1 MIGKLL
7 KENMMLIFLLV
18 VVLLISIK
26 VPPLRANDLNL
37 TIDSNTDEGTFN
49 SFQDGQDNDIDF
61 DIVSIK
67 QFKGGQSNPTYL
79 IEDKTKNYVLR
90 RKPPGKLLKSA
101 HAVDREYKVI
111 TALGKTDVPV
121 PETYCFCEDENVI
134 GTQFFLMDHVDGNI
148 YWELLLP
155 DSDNNQRRE
164 IYLSMNDT
172 IAKLH
177 NVDFQKIGLG
187 DYGKHENYMAR
198 QIHRWTKQYKDSET
212 QKINEMDNLIEWL
225 PINIPED
232 NETTIVH
239 GDFRLDN
246 MIFDK
251 QNNKVMAI
259 LDWELSTLGNPIAD
273 FTYHMMSWRLP
284 AAAKGLGMMG
294 SNLEELNIPS
304 EHEYAEMY
312 YKKTGR
318 SKIENWDFYMAYNI
332 FRLAGIAQGI
342 VGRVRD
348 GTASSSEAKNYE
360 SFVPILGKLGWNIV
374 EEAAK

>member
-1 MIGKLL
+1 MTDRDQIFSGVKEVDEKLQIDKNSLNDFL
-7 KENMMLIFLLV
+7 KNLLGNK
-18 VVLLISIK
+18 III
-26 VPPLRANDLNL
+26 ND
-37 TIDSNTDEGTFN
+37 
-49 SFQDGQDNDIDF
+49 
-61 DIVSIK
+61 IK

-79 IEDKTKNYVLR
+79 ISTNKKDLVIR

-101 HAVDREYKVI
+101 HAVDREYRVI
-111 TALGKTDVPV
+111 TALNQTDVPV
-121 PETYCFCEDENVI
+121 PKTYTYCDDTNII
-134 GTQFFLMDHVDGNI
+134 GTPFFVMDHVKGSI
-148 YWELLLP
+148 FWELLLP
-155 DSDNNQRRE
+155 TCDHDQRRS

-177 NVDFQKIGLG
+177 NVDFKNVGLS
-187 DYGKHENYMAR
+187 DYGKHEEYMSR

-212 QKINEMDNLIEWL
+212 QEIPEMNNLIEWL
-225 PINIPED
+225 PKNLPDEQD
-232 NETTIVH
+232 TTIVH

-251 QNNKVMAI
+251 KNNSVVAI

-284 AAAKGLGMMG
+284 VGARGMGIMG
-294 SNLEELNIPS
+294 ADLQKLNIPK
-304 EHEYAEMY
+304 EDEYAELY

-318 SKIENWDFYMAYNI
+318 TKIQNWDFYMAYNI

-348 GTASSSEAKNYE
+348 GTASSAQAKEYE

-374 EEAAK
+374 ERLN

>member
-1 MIGKLL
+1 MTTRDEIFSGTKEVDEKL
-7 KENMMLIFLLV
+7 V
-18 VVLLISIK
+18 
-26 VPPLRANDLNL
+26 
-37 TIDSNTDEGTFN
+37 FN
-49 SFQDGQDNDIDF
+49 SDNLNDYLKKIIGSEF

-111 TALGKTDVPV
+111 TALGNTDVPV

-360 SFVPILGKLGWNIV
+360 SFVPILGKLGWSIV

>member
-1 MIGKLL
+1 MTDRDQIFSGVKEVDEKLQIDENSLNDFL
-7 KENMMLIFLLV
+7 KNLLGNK
-18 VVLLISIK
+18 III
-26 VPPLRANDLNL
+26 ND
-37 TIDSNTDEGTFN
+37 
-49 SFQDGQDNDIDF
+49 
-61 DIVSIK
+61 IK

-79 IEDKTKNYVLR
+79 ISTNEKDLVIR

-101 HAVDREYKVI
+101 HAVDREYRVI
-111 TALGKTDVPV
+111 TALNQTDVPV
-121 PETYCFCEDENVI
+121 PKTYTYCDDTNVI
-134 GTQFFLMDHVDGNI
+134 GTPFFVMDHVKGNI
-148 YWELLLP
+148 FWELLLP
-155 DSDNNQRRE
+155 NCDHNQRRS

-177 NVDFQKIGLG
+177 NVDFNKVGLS
-187 DYGKHENYMAR
+187 DYGKHEEYMSR

-212 QKINEMDNLIEWL
+212 QDIPEMNNLIAWL
-225 PINIPED
+225 PKNLPDEQD
-232 NETTIVH
+232 TTIVH

-251 QNNKVMAI
+251 KNNSVVAI

-284 AAAKGLGMMG
+284 VGARGMGIMG
-294 SNLEELNIPS
+294 ADLQKLNIPK
-304 EHEYAEMY
+304 EDEYAELY
-312 YKKTGR
+312 YKRTGR
-318 SKIENWDFYMAYNI
+318 TKIQNWDFYMAYNI

-348 GTASSSEAKNYE
+348 GTASSAQAKEYE

-374 EEAAK
+374 ERLN

>member
-1 MIGKLL
+1 MTDRDQIFSGVKEVDEKLQIDKNSLNDFL
-7 KENMMLIFLLV
+7 KNLLGNK
-18 VVLLISIK
+18 III
-26 VPPLRANDLNL
+26 ND
-37 TIDSNTDEGTFN
+37 
-49 SFQDGQDNDIDF
+49 
-61 DIVSIK
+61 IK

-79 IEDKTKNYVLR
+79 ISTNEKDLVIR

-101 HAVDREYKVI
+101 HAVDREYRVI
-111 TALGKTDVPV
+111 TALNQTDVPV
-121 PETYCFCEDENVI
+121 PKTYVYCDDTNII
-134 GTQFFLMDHVDGNI
+134 GTPFFVMDHVKGNI
-148 YWELLLP
+148 FWELLLP
-155 DSDNNQRRE
+155 NCDHDQRRS

-177 NVDFQKIGLG
+177 NVDFKKVGLS
-187 DYGKHENYMAR
+187 DYGKHEEYMSR

-212 QKINEMDNLIEWL
+212 QDIPEMNNLIEWL
-225 PINIPED
+225 PKNLPDEQD
-232 NETTIVH
+232 TTIVH

-251 QNNKVMAI
+251 KNNSVVAI

-284 AAAKGLGMMG
+284 VGARGMGIMG
-294 SNLEELNIPS
+294 ADLQKLNIPK
-304 EHEYAEMY
+304 EDEYAELY

-318 SKIENWDFYMAYNI
+318 TKIQNWDFYMAYNI

-348 GTASSSEAKNYE
+348 GTASNAQAKEYE

-374 EEAAK
+374 ERLN

>member
-1 MIGKLL
+1 MTDRDQIFSGVKEVDEKLQIDKNSLNDFL
-7 KENMMLIFLLV
+7 KNLLGNK
-18 VVLLISIK
+18 III
-26 VPPLRANDLNL
+26 ND
-37 TIDSNTDEGTFN
+37 
-49 SFQDGQDNDIDF
+49 
-61 DIVSIK
+61 IK

-79 IEDKTKNYVLR
+79 ISTNEKDLVIR

-101 HAVDREYKVI
+101 HAVDREYRVI
-111 TALGKTDVPV
+111 TALNQTDVPV
-121 PETYCFCEDENVI
+121 PKTYVYCDDTSII
-134 GTQFFLMDHVDGNI
+134 GTPFFVMDHVKGNI
-148 YWELLLP
+148 FWELLLP
-155 DSDNNQRRE
+155 NCDHNQRRS

-177 NVDFQKIGLG
+177 NVDFNKVGLF
-187 DYGKHENYMAR
+187 DYGKHEEYMSR

-212 QKINEMDNLIEWL
+212 QDIPEMNNLIEWL
-225 PINIPED
+225 PKNLPDEQD
-232 NETTIVH
+232 TTIVH

-251 QNNKVMAI
+251 KNNSVVAI

-284 AAAKGLGMMG
+284 VGARGMGIMG
-294 SNLEELNIPS
+294 ADLQKLNIPK
-304 EHEYAEMY
+304 EDEYAELY

-318 SKIENWDFYMAYNI
+318 TKIQNWDFYMAYNI

-348 GTASSSEAKNYE
+348 GTASSAQAKEYE

-374 EEAAK
+374 ERLN

>member
-1 MIGKLL
+1 MTDRDQLFSGVKEVDEKLQIDKNSLNDFL
-7 KENMMLIFLLV
+7 KNLLGNK
-18 VVLLISIK
+18 III
-26 VPPLRANDLNL
+26 ND
-37 TIDSNTDEGTFN
+37 
-49 SFQDGQDNDIDF
+49 
-61 DIVSIK
+61 IK

-79 IEDKTKNYVLR
+79 ISTNEKDLVIR

-101 HAVDREYKVI
+101 HAVDREYRVI
-111 TALGKTDVPV
+111 TALNQTDVPV
-121 PETYCFCEDENVI
+121 PKTYAYCDDTSII
-134 GTQFFLMDHVDGNI
+134 GTPFFVMDHVKGNI
-148 YWELLLP
+148 FWELLLP
-155 DSDNNQRRE
+155 NCDHNQRRS

-177 NVDFQKIGLG
+177 NVDFKKVGLS
-187 DYGKHENYMAR
+187 DYGKHEEYMSR

-212 QKINEMDNLIEWL
+212 QDIPEMNNLIEWL
-225 PINIPED
+225 PKNLPDEQD
-232 NETTIVH
+232 TTIVH

-251 QNNKVMAI
+251 KNNSVVAI

-284 AAAKGLGMMG
+284 VGARGMGIMG
-294 SNLEELNIPS
+294 ADLQKLNIPK
-304 EHEYAEMY
+304 EDEYAELY

-318 SKIENWDFYMAYNI
+318 TKIQNWDFYMAYNI

-348 GTASSSEAKNYE
+348 GTASSAQAKEYE

-374 EEAAK
+374 ERLN

>member
-1 MIGKLL
+1 MTDRDQIFSGVKEVDEKLQIDKNSLNDFL
-7 KENMMLIFLLV
+7 KNLLGNK
-18 VVLLISIK
+18 III
-26 VPPLRANDLNL
+26 ND
-37 TIDSNTDEGTFN
+37 
-49 SFQDGQDNDIDF
+49 
-61 DIVSIK
+61 IK

-79 IEDKTKNYVLR
+79 ISTNEKDLVIR

-101 HAVDREYKVI
+101 HAVDREYRVI
-111 TALGKTDVPV
+111 TALNQTDVPV
-121 PETYCFCEDENVI
+121 PKTYTYCDDTNII
-134 GTQFFLMDHVDGNI
+134 GTPFFVMDHVKGSI
-148 YWELLLP
+148 FWELLLP
-155 DSDNNQRRE
+155 TCDHDQRRS

-177 NVDFQKIGLG
+177 NVDFKNVGLS
-187 DYGKHENYMAR
+187 DYGKHEEYMSR

-212 QKINEMDNLIEWL
+212 QEIPEMNNLIEWL
-225 PINIPED
+225 PKNLPDEQD
-232 NETTIVH
+232 TTIVH

-251 QNNKVMAI
+251 KNNSVVAI

-284 AAAKGLGMMG
+284 VGARGMGIMG
-294 SNLEELNIPS
+294 ADLQKLNIPK
-304 EHEYAEMY
+304 EDEYAELY

-318 SKIENWDFYMAYNI
+318 TKIQNWDFYMAYNI

-348 GTASSSEAKNYE
+348 GTASSAQAKEYE

-374 EEAAK
+374 ERLN

>member
-1 MIGKLL
+1 MTDRDQIFSGVKEVDEKLQIDKNSLNDFL
-7 KENMMLIFLLV
+7 KNLLGNT
-18 VVLLISIK
+18 III
-26 VPPLRANDLNL
+26 ND
-37 TIDSNTDEGTFN
+37 
-49 SFQDGQDNDIDF
+49 
-61 DIVSIK
+61 IK

-79 IEDKTKNYVLR
+79 ISTNEKDLVIR

-101 HAVDREYKVI
+101 HAVDREYRVI
-111 TALGKTDVPV
+111 TALNQTDVPV
-121 PETYCFCEDENVI
+121 PKTYTYCDDTNII
-134 GTQFFLMDHVDGNI
+134 GTPFFVMDHVKGNI
-148 YWELLLP
+148 FWELLLP
-155 DSDNNQRRE
+155 SCDHDQRRS

-177 NVDFQKIGLG
+177 NVDFKNVGLS
-187 DYGKHENYMAR
+187 DYGKHEEYMSR

-212 QKINEMDNLIEWL
+212 QDIPEMNNLIEWL
-225 PINIPED
+225 PKNLPDEQD
-232 NETTIVH
+232 TTIVH

-251 QNNKVMAI
+251 KNNSVVAI

-284 AAAKGLGMMG
+284 VGARGMGIMG
-294 SNLEELNIPS
+294 ADLQKLNIPK
-304 EHEYAEMY
+304 EDEYAELY

-318 SKIENWDFYMAYNI
+318 TKIQNWDFYMAYNI

-348 GTASSSEAKNYE
+348 GTASSAQAKEYE

-374 EEAAK
+374 ERLN

>member
-1 MIGKLL
+1 MTDRDQIFSGVKEVDEKLQIDKNSLNDFL
-7 KENMMLIFLLV
+7 KNLLGNK
-18 VVLLISIK
+18 III
-26 VPPLRANDLNL
+26 ND
-37 TIDSNTDEGTFN
+37 
-49 SFQDGQDNDIDF
+49 
-61 DIVSIK
+61 IK

-79 IEDKTKNYVLR
+79 ISTNEKDLVIR

-101 HAVDREYKVI
+101 HAVDREYIVI
-111 TALGKTDVPV
+111 TALNQTDVPV
-121 PETYCFCEDENVI
+121 PKTYAYCDDTNVI
-134 GTQFFLMDHVDGNI
+134 GTPFFVMDHVKGNI
-148 YWELLLP
+148 FWELLLP
-155 DSDNNQRRE
+155 SCDHDQRRS

-177 NVDFQKIGLG
+177 NVDFKNVGLS
-187 DYGKHENYMAR
+187 DYGKHEEYMSR

-212 QKINEMDNLIEWL
+212 QDIPEMNNLIEWL
-225 PINIPED
+225 PKNLPDEQD
-232 NETTIVH
+232 TTIVH

-246 MIFDK
+246 VIFDK
-251 QNNKVMAI
+251 KNNSVVAI

-284 AAAKGLGMMG
+284 VGARGMGIMG
-294 SNLEELNIPS
+294 ADLQKLNIPK
-304 EHEYAEMY
+304 EDEYAELY

-318 SKIENWDFYMAYNI
+318 TKIQNWDFYMAYNI

-348 GTASSSEAKNYE
+348 GTASSAQAKEYE

-374 EEAAK
+374 ERLN

>member
-1 MIGKLL
+1 MTDRDQIFSGVKEVDEKLQIDKNSLNDFL
-7 KENMMLIFLLV
+7 KNLLGNK
-18 VVLLISIK
+18 III
-26 VPPLRANDLNL
+26 ND
-37 TIDSNTDEGTFN
+37 
-49 SFQDGQDNDIDF
+49 
-61 DIVSIK
+61 IK

-79 IEDKTKNYVLR
+79 ISTNEKDLVIR

-101 HAVDREYKVI
+101 HAVDREYRVI
-111 TALGKTDVPV
+111 TALNQTDVPV
-121 PETYCFCEDENVI
+121 PKTYAYCDDTSII
-134 GTQFFLMDHVDGNI
+134 GTPFFVMDHVKGNI
-148 YWELLLP
+148 FWELLLP
-155 DSDNNQRRE
+155 SCDHDQRRS

-177 NVDFQKIGLG
+177 NVDFKNVGLS
-187 DYGKHENYMAR
+187 DYGKHEEYMSR

-212 QKINEMDNLIEWL
+212 QDIPEMNNLIEWL
-225 PINIPED
+225 PKNLPDEQD
-232 NETTIVH
+232 TTIVH

-251 QNNKVMAI
+251 KNNSVVAI

-284 AAAKGLGMMG
+284 VGARGMGIMG
-294 SNLEELNIPS
+294 ADLQKLNIPK
-304 EHEYAEMY
+304 EDEYAELY

-318 SKIENWDFYMAYNI
+318 TKIQNWDFYMAYNI

-348 GTASSSEAKNYE
+348 GTASSAQAKEYE

-374 EEAAK
+374 ERLN

>member
-1 MIGKLL
+1 MTDRDQIFSGVKEVDEKLQIDKNSLNDFL
-7 KENMMLIFLLV
+7 KNLLGNK
-18 VVLLISIK
+18 III
-26 VPPLRANDLNL
+26 ND
-37 TIDSNTDEGTFN
+37 
-49 SFQDGQDNDIDF
+49 
-61 DIVSIK
+61 IK

-79 IEDKTKNYVLR
+79 ISTNKKDLVIR

-101 HAVDREYKVI
+101 HAVDREYRVI
-111 TALGKTDVPV
+111 TALNQTDVPV
-121 PETYCFCEDENVI
+121 PKTYVYCDDTNII
-134 GTQFFLMDHVDGNI
+134 GTPFFVMDHVKGNI
-148 YWELLLP
+148 FWELLLP
-155 DSDNNQRRE
+155 NCDHNQRRS

-177 NVDFQKIGLG
+177 NVDFNKVGLS
-187 DYGKHENYMAR
+187 DYGKHEEYMSR

-212 QKINEMDNLIEWL
+212 QDIPEINNLIEWL
-225 PINIPED
+225 PKNLPDEQD
-232 NETTIVH
+232 TTIVH

-251 QNNKVMAI
+251 KNNSVVAI

-284 AAAKGLGMMG
+284 VGARGMGIMG
-294 SNLEELNIPS
+294 ADLQKLNIPK
-304 EHEYAEMY
+304 EDEYAELY

-318 SKIENWDFYMAYNI
+318 TKIQNWDFYMAYNI

-348 GTASSSEAKNYE
+348 GTASSAQAKEYE
-360 SFVPILGKLGWNIV
+360 SFVPVLGKLVWNIV
-374 EEAAK
+374 ERLN